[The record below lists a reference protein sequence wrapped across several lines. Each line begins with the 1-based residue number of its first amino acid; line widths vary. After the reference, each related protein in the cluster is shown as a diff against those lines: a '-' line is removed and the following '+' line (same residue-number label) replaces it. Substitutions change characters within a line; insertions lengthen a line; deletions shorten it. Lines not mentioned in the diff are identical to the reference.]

1 MTTEALPGE
10 DPRRLLSD
18 TRALA
23 HRVRRDQRVTWAALL
38 VLAVVT
44 FLAIPADYYGMDVQC
59 TDDWCRLSRDG
70 VVWFWPP
77 ALLLAYTAI
86 AYWYVRIARSRG
98 VGARVLPYAY
108 TGAALALLYV
118 VVWVVFRIW
127 VDLQPQSVPQAEWT
141 LALDRLVAPAG
152 TIGIALL
159 VLAWLERNPGLLA
172 FTVVYLAAVLAP
184 IRADWLMGANGR
196 GAFVPEQVFNGVVLL
211 LGAAVFAL
219 ARRWRR

>member
-1 MTTEALPGE
+1 MPGE

-23 HRVRRDQRVTWAALL
+23 HRVRRDQRVTWVALL

-44 FLAIPADYYGMDVQC
+44 FLAIPADYFGMDVQC
-59 TDDWCRLSRDG
+59 QGVNDTECRLSRDG

-77 ALLLAYTAI
+77 ALLLAYAAI
-86 AYWYVRIARSRG
+86 AYWYVRIARTRG

-118 VVWVVFRIW
+118 VIW
-127 VDLQPQSVPQAEWT
+127 VGFRLWVDIQAQPTPQPEWT
-141 LALDRLVAPAG
+141 LVLDRLVAPTG

-184 IRADWLMGANGR
+184 LRVDWLMGSGGR

-219 ARRWRR
+219 TRRRRR

>member
-10 DPRRLLSD
+10 DPR
-18 TRALA
+18 
-23 HRVRRDQRVTWAALL
+23 
-38 VLAVVT
+38 
-44 FLAIPADYYGMDVQC
+44 
-59 TDDWCRLSRDG
+59 
-70 VVWFWPP
+70 
-77 ALLLAYTAI
+77 
-86 AYWYVRIARSRG
+86 
-98 VGARVLPYAY
+98 
-108 TGAALALLYV
+108 
-118 VVWVVFRIW
+118 RIW

-219 ARRWRR
+219 ARRRRR

>member
-44 FLAIPADYYGMDVQC
+44 FLAIPADYFGMDVQC

-77 ALLLAYTAI
+77 ALLLAYTVI

-219 ARRWRR
+219 ARRRRR